1 MGRTGI
7 IQVANESIGVQRK
20 DPFVRELAR
29 CYSEIMQDIKDKKFQ
44 YRSDLRMSRYKNE
57 IENLI
62 YDRFGIKTN
71 VDIGTSE
78 FGMVNIFIMNPN
90 HSFTDLA
97 DLYRQYD
104 LLADSEKALAN
115 IKSKEGTVDLDKA
128 KVTGFFSEF
137 VHDMWLGISSWASH
151 GLTPMEG
158 VAITIHEI
166 GHAFTWYEYSDRLTR
181 TNRVMSELTHELMD
195 TNDPKKKRYI
205 LKDLPMGSKLTD
217 SDIDTIVNGSNRVIV
232 GLRLLKLTGIAI
244 DDQMGMGFYN
254 RTTSEQMADN
264 FAAKFGV
271 GRDLVTGLDKI
282 YAYYRRPEKSLVA
295 RMFLN
300 FFDILLLYA
309 FLHYTILLYIGVLGL
324 LSATIGLAVVMAA
337 VSLYFI
343 YHKWSVYA
351 SEVGNRRESKQYM
364 TYDHLKDRYT
374 RVRQQ
379 IIQELK
385 DPTLPKDYVTQCI
398 EKLEVIDKCIAT
410 TEDYRGIINLL
421 FRLFSA
427 DDRDA
432 KAMVDLNR
440 ELEALANNDLYLM
453 SAKLS
458 TLNIPK

>member
-1 MGRTGI
+1 MARTGI
-7 IQVANESIGVQRK
+7 IQVANESIDFQRN
-20 DPFVRELAR
+20 DPFVRDLAR
-29 CYSEIMQDIKDKKFQ
+29 CYSDIMQDIKDKKFQ
-44 YRSDLRMSRYKNE
+44 YRSDLRMSRYKKE

-62 YDRFGIKTN
+62 YDRFGIKTD
-71 VDIGTSE
+71 VDIGTPE
-78 FGMVNIFIMNPN
+78 FGMVSIFMVNPN

-104 LLADSEKALAN
+104 LLADQDKALAN

-128 KVTGFFSEF
+128 KVTGFFSEY
-137 VHDMWLGISSWASH
+137 VHDMWLGISSWAAH
-151 GLTPMEG
+151 GLTPMES

-166 GHAFTWYEYSDRLTR
+166 GHAFTWYEYADRLTR
-181 TNRVMSELTHELMD
+181 TNRVMSELTYELMN

-205 LKDLPMGSKLTD
+205 LKDLPKGSRLTD
-217 SDIDTIVNGSNRVIV
+217 SDIDTIVNGNNRVIV
-232 GLRLLKLTGIAI
+232 GLRLLKLTGITVN
-244 DDQMGMGFYN
+244 DQMGMGFYN
-254 RTTSEQMADN
+254 RTTPEQMADN
-264 FAAKFGV
+264 FVAKFGV
-271 GRDLVTGLDKI
+271 GKDLVTGLDKV
-282 YAYYRRPEKSLVA
+282 YTHYRRPEKSLVA
-295 RMFLN
+295 RLHLGYFDVLLITVFLV
-300 FFDILLLYA
+300 F
-309 FLHYTILLYIGVLGL
+309 TILLYMGVLTVL
-324 LSATIGLAVVMAA
+324 NTPVGLALVVAA
-337 VSLYFI
+337 VLLYFT
-343 YHKWSVYA
+343 YRNWSDYA
-351 SEVGNRRESKQYM
+351 DEVGSRRESNQYM
-364 TYDHLKDRYT
+364 SYDHLKDRYT

-421 FRLFSA
+421 FRLFST